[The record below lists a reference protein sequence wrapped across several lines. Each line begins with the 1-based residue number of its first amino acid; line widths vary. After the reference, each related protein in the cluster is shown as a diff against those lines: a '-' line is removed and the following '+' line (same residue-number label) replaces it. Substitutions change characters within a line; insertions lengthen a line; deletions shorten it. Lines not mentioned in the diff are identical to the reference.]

1 MDNLYEQY
9 EKLTE
14 EEKNSL
20 LIYKT
25 GLGLLLND
33 LDNEPDY
40 QFYYDKYTKLL
51 SLPVNMLIKM
61 TVFNT
66 IDFTSLDTFK
76 ESIHHIK
83 EILDEAT
90 SKITTNEDLVVYR
103 AISSD
108 KDINGLSKGNLISTS
123 LSFGTTLNYSVAGK
137 NIKLY
142 EIHLPAGSK
151 VAVVPY
157 SIELY
162 MQSGRLVLTNSKLDD
177 EIILNNDNYTFEQI
191 DSNNGE
197 IEIITVD
204 AHKKDN
210 IKNK

>member
-9 EKLTE
+9 EKLSE

-33 LDNEPDY
+33 LDNDPDY
-40 QFYYDKYTKLL
+40 QLYYDKYTKLL

-123 LSFGTTLNYSVAGK
+123 LSFVTTLNYSVAGE

-142 EIHLPAGSK
+142 EISIPAGSK
-151 VAVVPY
+151 VAVIPY
-157 SIELY
+157 SVELY
-162 MQSGRLVLTNSKLDD
+162 IQSGRLVLTNSTLDD
-177 EIILNNDNYTFEQI
+177 EIILNSDNYTFEQT

-197 IEIITVD
+197 IEIITIA